1 MVEFELNN
9 QIVETGVVN
18 WQDLIINA
26 TFNDE
31 GVNAVVDISD
41 AEFSGEEYK
50 IIKSWIDNGLN
61 GYQGVYE
68 AMPIKI
74 RLYND
79 TISYDAFEGYLN
91 FKEKYFKEFKG
102 KVSTKINSN
111 DDILTL
117 QEQLQSI
124 NYGLLYEQGFITD
137 SDIIEQRFVVE
148 KYEQQ
153 LEFALL
159 SFTAYLM
166 AKETIESIARIS
178 KRATDLIKATTPN
191 VGVGV
196 TLDTG
201 DIISFA
207 LLTAIDVGTTAFL
220 LVEVI
225 KLGRDLLD
233 FIYSPVRKHKCLR
246 FYTLLKA
253 AADKLGYGFETGI
266 SELLEWRYIP
276 SAPDENIFG
285 NKSNGIPAP
294 ADRGYQCDEMYQLVK
309 DMFNA
314 VITLENNVITVRSKK
329 DPYWL
334 KKSEYVLP
342 DVLLEETQ
350 YNTNEAVGN
359 KFYIFETDVADKWT
373 SVNYRGNSYSIFTT
387 SKNLGTK
394 NLINGFN
401 RVDYGVCLG
410 TRKDGLNDLEK
421 TLRALLGVI
430 DGIINTFGGNSN
442 LAASVENRVGML
454 KQSERTHGTAKILK
468 TDSTGKLVDRD
479 LMSAKYLYENY
490 QSYDS
495 FVLNNFYG
503 QKRIFEEIEIPF
515 CLADFVKTTK
525 NSYFTTSQ
533 GLEGKFTSLRWE
545 FGKDKAIASFWIRE
559 VHSRNLKEE
568 YYEAS

>member
-18 WQDLIINA
+18 WEELTVNA

-31 GVNAVVDISD
+31 GVSAVVDIND

-50 IIKSWIDNGLN
+50 IIKSWVDNGLN
-61 GYQGVYE
+61 GYQGIYE

-74 RLYND
+74 RLFND

-91 FKEKYFKEFKG
+91 FKEKYVKEFDG
-102 KVSTKINSN
+102 KITTKINSN
-111 DDILTL
+111 DDVLTL

-148 KYEQQ
+148 KYQQQ

-159 SFTAYLM
+159 SITAYLM
-166 AKETIESIARIS
+166 AKEIIESIERIS
-178 KRATDLIKATTPN
+178 KRVTDLIKALTPN
-191 VGVGV
+191 VGFPSV
-196 TLDTG
+196 DTG
-201 DIISFA
+201 DIISLA
-207 LLTAIDVGTTAFL
+207 LLTAIDITTTAFL
-220 LVEVI
+220 LIEVI

-246 FYTLLKA
+246 FETLLRA
-253 AADKLGYGFETGI
+253 AASKLGYGFETGI
-266 SELLEWRYIP
+266 TELNSWRYIP

-285 NKSNGIPAP
+285 NLSNGIPTP

-309 DMFNA
+309 QMFNA
-314 VITLENNVITVRSKK
+314 VITLEDNVIKVRSKN
-329 DPYWL
+329 DSYWL

-342 DVLLEETQ
+342 DVLLEQEEF
-350 YNTNEAVGN
+350 NTNEVVGN
-359 KFYIFETDVADKWT
+359 RFYKFETDVADKWT

-394 NLINGFN
+394 NLINGFE
-401 RVDYGVCLG
+401 RLDYGVCLG

-421 TLRALLGVI
+421 TLRSLLSVI

-442 LAASVENRVGML
+442 LAAKVENRVGML
-454 KQSERTHGTAKILK
+454 KQSDRTHGTAKIIK

-479 LMSAKYLYENY
+479 LMSAKYLYDNY

-495 FVLNNFYG
+495 FVLNNFFG
-503 QKRIFEEIEIPF
+503 QKRIYEEIDIPF
-515 CLADFVKTTK
+515 CLADFLKTVK
-525 NSYFTTSQ
+525 NSYFTTSE
-533 GLEGKFTSLRWE
+533 GLEGKFTSLVWQ
-545 FGKDKAIASFWIRE
+545 FGKDKATASFWIRE
-559 VHSRNLKEE
+559 VHSKNLIEQ
-568 YYEAS
+568 YYEAD